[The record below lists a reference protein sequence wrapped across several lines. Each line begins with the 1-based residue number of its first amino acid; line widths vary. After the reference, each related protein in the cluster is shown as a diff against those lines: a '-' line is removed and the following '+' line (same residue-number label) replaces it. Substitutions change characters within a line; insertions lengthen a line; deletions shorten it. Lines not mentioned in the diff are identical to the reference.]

1 MIAESLPYLAILATL
16 LASGMG
22 APNSRGNRRRNS
34 AAIFAKHGQIDPF
47 AAFAVCWVGALASD
61 CILYGMGYYF
71 GKNFLREHRLWTYVV
86 TSEREQRMEDL
97 IERHGMKV
105 LFSAR
110 FLVGV
115 RAAIFLAA
123 GIVRVPFRRFVMTDA
138 ISVTVV
144 TLLFFSHSYYYGDS
158 FVQWIRHAEVWLTI
172 AVLLAAIGVGL
183 FFWRRYGRGRMD

>member
-1 MIAESLPYLAILATL
+1 MIGECLPYLAILATL

-22 APNSRGNRRRNS
+22 APIPEEIVVVTAAVLS
-34 AAIFAKHGQIDPF
+34 AHDKLNPLV
-47 AAFAVCWVGALASD
+47 AFAVCWAGALASD
-61 CILYGMGYYF
+61 CILYGMGYFF

-86 TSEREQRMEDL
+86 TPEREQRMEDL
-97 IERHGMKV
+97 IQRHGMKV

-123 GIVRVPFRRFVMTDA
+123 GIVRVPFRQFVMTDA

-144 TLLFFSHSYYYGDS
+144 TLLFFSLSYYYGDS
-158 FVQWIRHAEVWLTI
+158 FVHWIRHAEVWLTI
-172 AVLLAAIGVGL
+172 IVLLAAIGGGL
-183 FFWRRYGRGRMD
+183 FFWRRYRRGRMD